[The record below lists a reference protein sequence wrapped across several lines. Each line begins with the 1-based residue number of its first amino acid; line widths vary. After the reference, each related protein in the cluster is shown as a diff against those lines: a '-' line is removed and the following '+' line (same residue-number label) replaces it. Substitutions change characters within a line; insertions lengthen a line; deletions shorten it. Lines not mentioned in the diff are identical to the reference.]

1 MPHVPAS
8 KAARQGLIRQI
19 VSRRQVRSQAE
30 LQEMLA
36 EHGVAAA
43 QATVSRDLVE
53 LRATKV
59 RRGLREPVYV
69 IPPPGASDQEGY
81 GQLDGPSG
89 RASHALARWCERLL
103 TSASYSMGH
112 LVLRTPPGAAHL
124 LASAVDTA
132 RLPGVLGC
140 IAGDDT
146 VLVIAADET
155 TAAELAVHLLS
166 FTRAPGAQVV
176 AG

>member
-112 LVLRTPPGAAHL
+112 LVLRTPPGAAQY
-124 LASAVDTA
+124 LASVIDHAG
-132 RLPGVLGC
+132 LHEVLGT

-146 VLVIAADET
+146 VLLVARDPEGGRSLAQ
-155 TAAELAVHLLS
+155 ALLRLAEGRRV
-166 FTRAPGAQVV
+166 T
-176 AG
+176 